1 MKKIYRWFRRLP
13 KRYKD
18 SFYFSIGVVGFLSTI
33 FTVLGV
39 SLKDFKVNI
48 WARISIVLIITVV
61 LSIVY
66 YIVIGK
72 LYRDSVMLTIS
83 QTPVEISCGDIFKT
97 PGLKVIGCDTHFDT
111 RVDDIVIT
119 KKSLHGKLFLE
130 HANRDDIKQVVE
142 ESAKKAGLIHNADGL
157 YDFPL
162 GTIIRYDSCVDNQ
175 TYLMLASAE
184 LDNNYKAHTNMAEY
198 ELMLMRM
205 WKEIDR
211 VYASND
217 VVIPILGTGIL
228 RFDDG
233 LKDKENLLRCML
245 CTFNSSGVSL
255 NSKVK
260 IVLYGNSDDISLYE
274 YKDIFNV
281 ISRR

>member
-1 MKKIYRWFRRLP
+1 M
-13 KRYKD
+13 YKD

-61 LSIVY
+61 LAIVY

-72 LYRDSVMLTIS
+72 LYRDSVMITIS

-184 LDNNYKAHTNMAEY
+184 LDNN
-198 ELMLMRM
+198 
-205 WKEIDR
+205 
-211 VYASND
+211 
-217 VVIPILGTGIL
+217 
-228 RFDDG
+228 
-233 LKDKENLLRCML
+233 
-245 CTFNSSGVSL
+245 
-255 NSKVK
+255 
-260 IVLYGNSDDISLYE
+260 
-274 YKDIFNV
+274 
-281 ISRR
+281 